1 MTVIEIFGIIC
12 FIVVIILCGIAIKDC
27 RKYLNYTNSFIL
39 RASLKIIIFLYIL
52 LILLSILFIYTT
64 IIY

>member
-12 FIVVIILCGIAIKDC
+12 FIFIIILCSIVIKDC
-27 RKYLNYTNSFIL
+27 RKYLNYIDSFSL
-39 RASLKIIIFLYIL
+39 RTSLKIIIFLYIL